1 MRFRDRVL
9 QLISHGVAGDD
20 LADTIG
26 RMHDADLAATD
37 ARVRAECAAEIA
49 AAVKR
54 TESQARQE
62 IAAILN
68 NQNPPRVESL
78 IFDPITVRVG
88 MLHYPEK
95 TIAAERKG

>member
-1 MRFRDRVL
+1 MDDRERL
-9 QLISHGVAGDD
+9 RKAIDD
-20 LADTIG
+20 VENTETCLDIYDRALA
-26 RMHDADLAATD
+26 
-37 ARVRAECAAEIA
+37 RAECAAEIA

-54 TESQARQE
+54 TENQARQE

-68 NQNPPRVESL
+68 NQNPPQVESL